1 MLRGAVLLVLLLPV
15 LLRLLLE
22 VGALLLEVGVLL
34 LRLLRLLRGADA
46 LDVGI

>member
-1 MLRGAVLLVLLLPV
+1 MLRGAVLLVLVLPV

-22 VGALLLEVGVLL
+22 VDVLLLEFGVLL
-34 LRLLRLLRGADA
+34 LHLLCLLRGADA